1 MENSEIDSIR
11 RSALIWRSIGVGAIS
26 FNLFV
31 SVVAII
37 RTMDTL
43 KQEPAREVV
52 KAPAPPSPVSPRLID
67 IKDDDGHSRVQVG
80 AIGKGA
86 YGIAVANSNGTPT
99 FVVADVGGIALM
111 EFAHPTSRTKFAFEA
126 DEHGGV
132 LLKVSFQGH
141 EKIVMGVDSNGLTQF
156 EAANLDGRT
165 VFKIP
170 KE

>member
-52 KAPAPPSPVSPRLID
+52 KAPAPPSPTDRID
-67 IKDDDGHSRVQVG
+67 IRDEEGRVRVQIGNIGKRMFGV
-80 AIGKGA
+80 AIGKPNGE
-86 YGIAVANSNGTPT
+86 ISFAVGVSE
-99 FVVADVGGIALM
+99 FVSML
-111 EFAHPTSRTKFAFEA
+111 ELQHPASQSQFAF
-126 DEHGGV
+126 GGTEGGEIEV
-132 LLKVSFQGH
+132 KARV
-141 EKIVMGVDSNGLTQF
+141 K
-156 EAANLDGRT
+156 GRD
-165 VFKIP
+165 VRIP
-170 KE
+170 TP